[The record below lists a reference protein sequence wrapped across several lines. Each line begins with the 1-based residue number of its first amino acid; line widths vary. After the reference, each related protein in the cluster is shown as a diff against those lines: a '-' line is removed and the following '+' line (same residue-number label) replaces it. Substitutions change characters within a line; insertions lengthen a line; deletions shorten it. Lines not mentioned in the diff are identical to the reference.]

1 VSLSVARIAIMY
13 ETDSMTLTSRG
24 SPPGGSAPR
33 SAVAQRGRMLGCYAD
48 VGVDSF
54 VTPRTREATS
64 AMGMRFVTVESG
76 RIDCRTVFDP
86 SHAPDGQGIA

>member
-24 SPPGGSAPR
+24 SRGGSAPQ
-33 SAVAQRGRMLGCYAD
+33 SAVAQLGRMLGCYAD

>member
-1 VSLSVARIAIMY
+1 
-13 ETDSMTLTSRG
+13 
-24 SPPGGSAPR
+24 
-33 SAVAQRGRMLGCYAD
+33 MLGCYAD

-64 AMGMRFVTVESG
+64 AMGMRFVTVESW
-76 RIDCRTVFDP
+76 RIDCRIVFDP